1 MVRPFLFEKLLPV
14 GTLLLLA
21 LHPAAAAT
29 APVPTAA
36 PIAQSTAPKSAAAK
50 KEPKSRKGLQTES
63 RTHLDLKPSL
73 PTNPWHVWSDPEGR
87 TVKGEL
93 LYLDGNHVGIKT
105 ESGQFYRLNL
115 TKLVEADRD
124 FAQKAAR
131 LLPGPNVPAATA
143 AAQIDAL
150 VDAGLE
156 KSGQKRNPPL
166 AEDQLV
172 RRLYLD
178 VAGRI
183 PTASELLAY
192 LNDKTPDKRSRLID
206 KLLASQGYH
215 SQMFDWLSDVL
226 RLKDDYGKGV
236 KSYVYQEWIKEQI
249 AANRHWDALVYELMT
264 AEGRI
269 TSTGPVGYLLRD
281 RGMPL
286 DNLSNTLT
294 TFLGANVACAQC
306 HDHPMASWT
315 QRNFY
320 EMAAFFGATEQGFSK
335 QDARKAARNLDID
348 KKLALRILFPNFA
361 QVDTL
366 PANKLTFPKD
376 YRYEDAKPG
385 ETVHPKLITWSHADE
400 KNPAYA
406 GAGTGAP
413 SQWRDQFAV
422 WLTHPENPRFAA
434 AIANRI
440 WKKLFGLGVQEPITD
455 LDNLNDAVNPELLQH
470 LAAEMKRVHF
480 DLREFQKILLHT
492 QCYQAHCSPTPKP
505 DAGAYQFPGPLLRR
519 MRAEQAWDS
528 MLTLVVGEGLDQFK
542 LKRADAVRK
551 LDLDTDHLT
560 KASILAK
567 AKMLENGRKG
577 AGKKGKE
584 GQAEET
590 HFEGNPPPRIEGLLL
605 ARASEL
611 PQPAKES
618 HFLRNFGQSDREI
631 ADSDSLEG
639 GVPQVLML
647 MNGEVQKV
655 LANPNA
661 MVLREASKS
670 HDPAWQVRFL
680 YVSFLGRLPSP
691 EEARA
696 TGDMLA
702 QGLSIK
708 DLSWVLLNT
717 REFLFVQ

>member
-1 MVRPFLFEKLLPV
+1 MLRFFSIGRLLLF
-14 GTLLLLA
+14 GTLLSLTF
-21 LHPAAAAT
+21 HSSAANGAR
-29 APVPTAA
+29 PV
-36 PIAQSTAPKSAAAK
+36 KSAAAK
-50 KEPKSRKGLQTES
+50 KGTRIIEGPLAETRPK
-63 RTHLDLKPSL
+63 LDLKPSL
-73 PTNPWHVWSDPEGR
+73 PTNPWHVWSDSEGR
-87 TVKGEL
+87 SVKGEL

-105 ESGQFYRLNL
+105 ETGQFYRLNL
-115 TKLVEADRD
+115 TKLVDADRE

-131 LLPGPNVPAATA
+131 LLPGPSVPAATA

-150 VDAGLE
+150 VEAGLE
-156 KSGQKRNPPL
+156 KNGQKRNPAL
-166 AEDQLV
+166 AEDQFV

-183 PTASELLAY
+183 PTAVELLSY
-192 LNDKTPDKRSRLID
+192 LDDKTPDKRSRLID
-206 KLLASQGYH
+206 KLLASDGYN
-215 SQMFDWLSDVL
+215 SQWFDWLGDVL

-236 KSYVYQEWIKEQI
+236 RSFVYQEWLKEQI
-249 AANRHWDALVYELMT
+249 AANRHWDALVYDLMT

-306 HDHPMASWT
+306 HDHPMANWT

-335 QDARKAARNLDID
+335 QDARKTAKNIDID
-348 KKLALRILFPNFA
+348 KRLAVRILAPNFA

-366 PANKLTFPKD
+366 PKNKLTFPKD
-376 YRYEDAKPG
+376 YQYDDAKPG
-385 ETVHPKLITWSHADE
+385 TEVHPKLITWSKTDAQ
-400 KNPAYA
+400 NPAYA
-406 GAGTGAP
+406 GAGVGAP

-422 WLTHPENPRFAA
+422 WLTHPDNPRFAA
-434 AIANRI
+434 AIANRV
-440 WKKLFGLGVQEPITD
+440 WKKLFGLGVQEPVGD
-455 LDNLNDAVNPELLQH
+455 LDNLNEAVNPELLQH

-492 QCYQAHCSPTPKP
+492 KSYQAQCNPTPKP
-505 DAGAYQFPGPLLRR
+505 ESGAYLFPGPVLRR

-528 MLTLVVGEGLDQFK
+528 MLTLVVGEALDQFK
-542 LKRADAVRK
+542 LKRAEQMRR
-551 LDLDTDHLT
+551 LDLNTDNLT
-560 KASILAK
+560 KAAVLEK
-567 AKMLENGRKG
+567 AKLLENGPGRP
-577 AGKKGKE
+577 GKKGKGSE
-584 GQAEET
+584 VTENQ
-590 HFEGNPPPRIEGLLL
+590 FEGTPPPRIEGLLL

-631 ADSDSLEG
+631 ADSDTLEG

-670 HDPAWQVRFL
+670 RDTAWQTRFL

-691 EEARA
+691 QEAVA
-696 TGDMLA
+696 TGEMLA

>member
-1 MVRPFLFEKLLPV
+1 MLRSLLLEKFIPV
-14 GTLLLLA
+14 GTLLLLM
-21 LHPAAAAT
+21 LHPVKAAAEPEPNAG
-29 APVPTAA
+29 AG
-36 PIAQSTAPKSAAAK
+36 PKSAAAK
-50 KEPKSRKGLQTES
+50 RVPKKRNPLLPE
-63 RTHLDLKPSL
+63 THSNLDLKPSL
-73 PTNPWHVWSDPEGR
+73 PSDPWHTWSDSEGR
-87 TVKGEL
+87 TVRGEL
-93 LYLDGNHVGIKT
+93 LYIDGNHVGIKA
-105 ESGQFYRLNL
+105 ESGQTYRLNL
-115 TKLVEADRD
+115 TKLVPADRE
-124 FAQKAAR
+124 FAEKAAR
-131 LLPGPNVPAATA
+131 LLPGPSVPAATA
-143 AAQIDAL
+143 AARIDAL
-150 VDAGLE
+150 VNAGLE
-156 KSGQKRNPPL
+156 KNGQKRNPPL

-183 PTASELLAY
+183 PTAVELLGY
-192 LNDKTPDKRSRLID
+192 LNDKAPDKRSRLID
-206 KLLASQGYH
+206 KLLASEGFN
-215 SQMFDWLSDVL
+215 SQWFDWLGDML

-249 AANRHWDALVYELMT
+249 AANRHWDALVYDLMT

-269 TSTGPVGYLLRD
+269 TNTGPVGYLLRD

-320 EMAAFFGATEQGFSK
+320 EMAAFFGATEQGFSR
-335 QDARKAARNLDID
+335 QDARKAARTLDID
-348 KKLALRILFPNFA
+348 KRLAQRILFPNYA

-376 YRYEDAKPG
+376 YQYDDAKPG
-385 ETVHPKLITWSHADE
+385 GEVHPKLISWSKTDE

-406 GAGTGAP
+406 GAGSGAP

-422 WLTHPENPRFAA
+422 WLTHPDNPRFAA

-440 WKKLFGLGVQEPITD
+440 WKKFFGLGVQEPITD
-455 LDNLNDAVNPELLQH
+455 LDNLNEAVNPDLLQH

-480 DLREFQKILLHT
+480 DLREFQRIILHT
-492 QCYQAHCSPTPKP
+492 HCYQAQCSPTPKP
-505 DAGAYQFPGPLLRR
+505 DAGPYQFPGPILRR
-519 MRAEQAWDS
+519 MRAEQTWDS
-528 MLTLVVGEGLDQFK
+528 VLTLVVGEGLDQFK
-542 LKRADAVRK
+542 LRRADQVRK
-551 LDLDTDHLT
+551 LDLDTDHIT
-560 KASILAK
+560 KDAILAK
-567 AKMLENGRKG
+567 AKMLESGAKR
-577 AGKKGKE
+577 AGKKASE
-584 GQAEET
+584 AQITESQ
-590 HFEGNPPPRIEGLLL
+590 FDGNPPPRMEGLLL

-611 PQPAKES
+611 PQPSKES

-670 HDPAWQVRFL
+670 RDPAWQVRFL

-696 TGDMLA
+696 TGEMLA

>member
-1 MVRPFLFEKLLPV
+1 MLRCFSR
-14 GTLLLLA
+14 GRLLLLGV
-21 LHPAAAAT
+21 LVPLSLLVAT
-29 APVPTAA
+29 VIGAP
-36 PIAQSTAPKSAAAK
+36 APKSAAAK
-50 KEPKSRKGLQTES
+50 KGAQTAKDPLVG
-63 RTHLDLKPSL
+63 THSKLDLKPSL
-73 PTNPWHVWSDPEGR
+73 PSNPWHVWSDSEGR
-87 TVKGEL
+87 SVKGEL
-93 LYLDGNHVGIKT
+93 LYLDGNYIGIKT
-105 ESGQFYRLNL
+105 EAGQFYRLNL
-115 TKLVEADRD
+115 EKLVPADRE

-131 LLPGPNVPAATA
+131 LLPGPSVPAPA
-143 AAQIDAL
+143 AAAKIDAL

-156 KSGQKRNPPL
+156 KNGQKRNPPL
-166 AEDQLV
+166 SEDQFV

-183 PTASELLAY
+183 PTAAELLGY
-192 LNDKTPDKRSRLID
+192 LHDHTPDKRTHLID
-206 KLLASQGYH
+206 KLLASDGYN
-215 SQMFDWLSDVL
+215 SQWFNWLGDML

-236 KSYVYQEWIKEQI
+236 KSYVYQEWMKEQI
-249 AANRHWDALVYELMT
+249 AANRHWDALVYDLMT

-320 EMAAFFGATEQGFSK
+320 EMAAFFGATEQGYSK
-335 QDARKAARNLDID
+335 QDARKAARTLDID
-348 KKLALRILFPNFA
+348 KRIAQRILFPNFA

-366 PANKLTFPKD
+366 PKNKLTFPKD
-376 YRYEDAKPG
+376 YHYDDAKPG
-385 ETVHPKLITWSHADE
+385 AEVHPKLITWSRADE
-400 KNPAYA
+400 KSPAYA
-406 GAGTGAP
+406 GAGVGAP
-413 SQWRDQFAV
+413 PLWRDQFAV

-434 AIANRI
+434 TIANRI
-440 WKKLFGLGVQEPITD
+440 WKKFFGLGVQEPVTD
-455 LDNLNDAVNPELLQH
+455 LDNLNEAVNPELLQH

-480 DLREFQKILLHT
+480 DLREFQRILLHT
-492 QCYQAHCSPTPKP
+492 KSYQAQCSPTPKP
-505 DAGAYQFPGPLLRR
+505 ESAPYQFPGPILRR
-519 MRAEQAWDS
+519 MQAEQAWDS
-528 MLTLVVGEGLDQFK
+528 MLTLVVGQGLDQFK
-542 LKRADAVRK
+542 LKRAEEVRK
-551 LDLDTDHLT
+551 LDLNTDNLT
-560 KASILAK
+560 KAAVLEK
-567 AKMLENGRKG
+567 AKLLQASPRKG
-577 AGKKGKE
+577 GKKGKDVEATE
-584 GQAEET
+584 GQ
-590 HFEGNPPPRIEGLLL
+590 FDGNPPPRVEGLLL

-661 MVLREASKS
+661 MVLREAAQSR
-670 HDPAWQVRFL
+670 DPAWQVRFL

-691 EEARA
+691 EEAEA
-696 TGDMLA
+696 TGKLLA
-702 QGLSIK
+702 GGLSLK

>member
-1 MVRPFLFEKLLPV
+1 MLLLA
-14 GTLLLLA
+14 GTLLPLFFSPQA
-21 LHPAAAAT
+21 AIGAPAGTAGPAA
-29 APVPTAA
+29 
-36 PIAQSTAPKSAAAK
+36 KSAKAK
-50 KEPKSRKGLQTES
+50 KAEKAGKGVQLSARKNVDLQ
-63 RTHLDLKPSL
+63 PSL
-73 PTNPWHVWSDPEGR
+73 PTNPWHVWSDSEGR
-87 TVKGEL
+87 TVRGEL

-105 ESGQFYRLNL
+105 EGGQSYRLNL
-115 TKLVEADRD
+115 TKLVAADRE

-131 LLPGPNVPAATA
+131 LLPGSSVPAATA
-143 AAQIDAL
+143 AARVDAL
-150 VDAGLE
+150 VEAGLG
-156 KSGQKRNPPL
+156 KNGLKRNPPV

-183 PTASELLAY
+183 PTAAELLGY
-192 LNDKTPDKRSRLID
+192 LNDKHPDKRSRLID
-206 KLLASQGYH
+206 TLLSSEGYNSQW
-215 SQMFDWLSDVL
+215 FDWLGDML

-236 KSYVYQEWIKEQI
+236 KSYVYQEWLKEQI

-264 AEGRI
+264 AEGRL
-269 TSTGPVGYLLRD
+269 TSSGPVGYLLRD

-286 DNLSNTLT
+286 DNLSNTLS

-315 QRNFY
+315 QRNFF

-335 QDARKAARNLDID
+335 QDARKAAKGLDID
-348 KKLALRILFPNFA
+348 RKTALRILGPNFA

-366 PANKLTFPKD
+366 PGNKLTFPKD
-376 YRYEDAKPG
+376 YKYEDAKPG
-385 ETVHPKLITWSHADE
+385 ESVHPKLITWSKADE
-400 KNPAYA
+400 KNPAYT
-406 GAGTGAP
+406 GAGSGAP
-413 SQWRDQFAV
+413 AQWRDQFAV
-422 WLTHPENPRFAA
+422 WLTHPDNPRFAA

-455 LDNLNDAVNPELLQH
+455 LDNINEAVNPELLLH

-492 QCYQAHCSPTPKP
+492 QAYQAQASPTPKP
-505 DAGAYQFPGPLLRR
+505 EAGAYQFPGPILRR

-528 MLTLVVGEGLDQFK
+528 MLTLVVGEGLDRFK
-542 LKRADAVRK
+542 LSRADEVRK
-551 LDLDTDHLT
+551 LDLDTDKLT
-560 KASILAK
+560 KAAVLAK
-567 AKMLENGRKG
+567 VKLLEGAPRNAARK
-577 AGKKGKE
+577 AG
-584 GQAEET
+584 GQGVT
-590 HFEGNPPPRIEGLLL
+590 DDQFDGNPPPRMEGLLL

-611 PQPAKES
+611 PQPSKES

-631 ADSDSLEG
+631 SDSDSLEG

-655 LANPNA
+655 LSNPNA
-661 MVLREASKS
+661 MILREASKS
-670 HDPAWQVRFL
+670 RDPAWQVRFL
-680 YVSFLGRLPSP
+680 YVSFLGRLPTA

-696 TGDMLA
+696 TGAMLA
-702 QGLSIK
+702 EGLSLT

>member
-1 MVRPFLFEKLLPV
+1 MLVFT
-14 GTLLLLA
+14 GTLLPFFFCL
-21 LHPAAAAT
+21 PAAEG
-29 APVPTAA
+29 APVKKKAPAA
-36 PIAQSTAPKSAAAK
+36 NSARAK
-50 KEPKSRKGLQTES
+50 KAEKAGKEAELPARPNVEFQ
-63 RTHLDLKPSL
+63 PSL
-73 PTNPWHVWSDPEGR
+73 PTNPWHVWSDSEGH
-87 TVKGEL
+87 TVRGEL
-93 LYLDGNHVGIKT
+93 QYLDGNHIGIKT
-105 ESGQFYRLNL
+105 EAGESYRLNL
-115 TKLVEADRD
+115 TKLVAADRE

-131 LLPGPNVPAATA
+131 LLPGPSVPAATA
-143 AAQIDAL
+143 AAKIDAL
-150 VDAGLE
+150 VEAGLE
-156 KSGQKRNPPL
+156 KNGVKRNPPV
-166 AEDQLV
+166 AEDQFV

-183 PTASELLAY
+183 PTAVELLGY
-192 LNDKTPDKRSRLID
+192 LNDKSPDKRSRLID
-206 KLLASQGYH
+206 KLLCSDGYNSQW
-215 SQMFDWLSDVL
+215 FDWLGDML

-236 KSYVYQEWIKEQI
+236 KSYVYQEWLKEQI
-249 AANRHWDALVYELMT
+249 AANRHWDALVYDLMT
-264 AEGRI
+264 AEGRL

-315 QRNFY
+315 QRNFF

-335 QDARKAARNLDID
+335 QDARKATKDLDLD
-348 KKLALRILFPNFA
+348 RKVALRILGPNFA

-366 PANKLTFPKD
+366 KANKLTFPKD
-376 YRYEDAKPG
+376 YKYDDAKPG
-385 ETVHPKLITWSHADE
+385 GEVHPKLITWSKADE
-400 KNPAYA
+400 KNPSYA
-406 GAGTGAP
+406 GAGVGAP

-422 WLTHPENPRFAA
+422 WLTHPDNPRFAA
-434 AIANRI
+434 AIANRV
-440 WKKLFGLGVQEPITD
+440 WKKFFGLGVQEPITD
-455 LDNLNDAVNPELLQH
+455 LDNLNEAVNPELLQH

-492 QCYQAHCSPTPKP
+492 KSYQAQASPTPKP
-505 DAGAYQFPGPLLRR
+505 DSGAYQFPGPILRR

-542 LKRADAVRK
+542 LSRAGEVRK
-551 LDLDTDHLT
+551 LDLDTDKLT
-560 KASILAK
+560 KAAV
-567 AKMLENGRKG
+567 LEKVKLLEEGPRR
-577 AGKKGKE
+577 AGKKGKGADVSE
-584 GQAEET
+584 DQ
-590 HFEGNPPPRIEGLLL
+590 FDGNPPPKLEGLLL

-611 PQPAKES
+611 PQPSKES

-631 ADSDSLEG
+631 SDSDSLEG

-655 LANPNA
+655 LANPNS
-661 MVLREASKS
+661 MVLREANKS
-670 HDPAWQVRFL
+670 SDPAWQVRFL
-680 YVSFLGRLPSP
+680 YVSFLGRLPTP

-696 TGDMLA
+696 TGTMLSE
-702 QGLSIK
+702 GLSIK

>member
-1 MVRPFLFEKLLPV
+1 MLLLT
-14 GTLLLLA
+14 GTLLPLLFSPQA
-21 LHPAAAAT
+21 ASGAPAETAGPAA
-29 APVPTAA
+29 
-36 PIAQSTAPKSAAAK
+36 KSAKAK
-50 KEPKSRKGLQTES
+50 KAERAGKGVQLSARKNVDLQ
-63 RTHLDLKPSL
+63 PSL
-73 PTNPWHVWSDPEGR
+73 PTNPWHVWSDSEGR
-87 TVKGEL
+87 TVRGEL

-105 ESGQFYRLNL
+105 EGGQSYRLNL
-115 TKLVEADRD
+115 TKLVAADRE

-131 LLPGPNVPAATA
+131 LLPGSSVPAATA
-143 AAQIDAL
+143 AARVDAL
-150 VDAGLE
+150 VEAGLE
-156 KSGQKRNPPL
+156 KNGLKRNPPV

-183 PTASELLAY
+183 PTAAELLGY
-192 LNDKTPDKRSRLID
+192 LNDKHPDKRSRLID
-206 KLLASQGYH
+206 TLLASEGYN
-215 SQMFDWLSDVL
+215 SQWFDWLGDML

-236 KSYVYQEWIKEQI
+236 KSYVYQEWLKEQI

-264 AEGRI
+264 AEGRL
-269 TSTGPVGYLLRD
+269 TSSGPVGYLLRD

-315 QRNFY
+315 QRNFF

-335 QDARKAARNLDID
+335 QEARKAGKTLDLD
-348 KKLALRILFPNFA
+348 RKVALRILGPNFA

-366 PANKLTFPKD
+366 TANKLTFPKD
-376 YRYEDAKPG
+376 YKYEDAKPG
-385 ETVHPKLITWSHADE
+385 ESVHPKLITWSKADE
-400 KNPAYA
+400 KNPAYT
-406 GAGTGAP
+406 GAGSGAP
-413 SQWRDQFAV
+413 AQWRDQFAV
-422 WLTHPENPRFAA
+422 WLTHPDNPRFAA

-455 LDNLNDAVNPELLQH
+455 LDNINEAVNPELLLH

-492 QCYQAHCSPTPKP
+492 QAYQAQASPTPKP
-505 DAGAYQFPGPLLRR
+505 EAGAYQFPGPILRR

-528 MLTLVVGEGLDQFK
+528 MLTLVVGEGLDRFK
-542 LKRADAVRK
+542 LSRADEVRK
-551 LDLDTDHLT
+551 LDLDTDKLT
-560 KASILAK
+560 KAAVLAK
-567 AKMLENGRKG
+567 VKLLEGAPRNAARK
-577 AGKKGKE
+577 AG
-584 GQAEET
+584 GQGVT
-590 HFEGNPPPRIEGLLL
+590 DDQFDGNPPPRMEGLLL

-611 PQPAKES
+611 PQPSKES

-631 ADSDSLEG
+631 SDSDSLEG

-655 LANPNA
+655 LSNPNA
-661 MVLREASKS
+661 MILREASKS
-670 HDPAWQVRFL
+670 RDPAWQVRFL
-680 YVSFLGRLPSP
+680 YVSFLGRLPTA

-696 TGDMLA
+696 TGAMLA
-702 QGLSIK
+702 EGLSLT
-708 DLSWVLLNT
+708 DLAWVLLNT

>member
-1 MVRPFLFEKLLPV
+1 MPYPFSRGKLLLL
-14 GTLLLLA
+14 GTLLPFFFSPSA
-21 LHPAAAAT
+21 ARSAPNEKAGPAA
-29 APVPTAA
+29 
-36 PIAQSTAPKSAAAK
+36 KSAKAK
-50 KEPKSRKGLQTES
+50 RAENAKRGEQTVT
-63 RTHLDLKPSL
+63 RQNLDLHPSL
-73 PTNPWHVWSDPEGR
+73 PTNPWHVWSDSEGH

-105 ESGQFYRLNL
+105 EAAQFYRLNL
-115 TKLVEADRD
+115 TKLVPEDAE
-124 FAQKAAR
+124 FARKAAR
-131 LLPGPNVPAATA
+131 LLPGPSVPAATA
-143 AAQIDAL
+143 AAKVDAL
-150 VDAGLE
+150 VEAGLT
-156 KSGQKRNPPL
+156 KNGLKRNPPL

-183 PTASELLAY
+183 PTAAELLGY
-192 LNDKTPDKRSRLID
+192 LNDETPDKRSRLID
-206 KLLASQGYH
+206 TLLSSDGYNSQW
-215 SQMFDWLSDVL
+215 FDWLGDML
-226 RLKDDYGKGV
+226 RLKDDYGKGI
-236 KSYVYQEWIKEQI
+236 KSYVYQEWLKEQI
-249 AANRHWDALVYELMT
+249 AANRHWDALVYDLMT
-264 AEGRI
+264 AEGRL

-315 QRNFY
+315 QRNFF

-335 QDARKAARNLDID
+335 QDARKATKGLDLD
-348 KKLALRILFPNFA
+348 KKVAQRVLGPNFA

-376 YRYEDAKPG
+376 YKYEDAKPG
-385 ETVHPKLITWSHADE
+385 GEVHPKLITWSKADE
-400 KNPAYA
+400 KSPAYT
-406 GAGTGAP
+406 GAGLGAP
-413 SQWRDQFAV
+413 AQWRDQFAV
-422 WLTHPENPRFAA
+422 WLTHPDNPRFAA
-434 AIANRI
+434 AIANRV

-455 LDNLNDAVNPELLQH
+455 LDNLNEAVNPELLQH

-480 DLREFQKILLHT
+480 DLREFQKIVLNT
-492 QCYQAHCSPTPKP
+492 KSYQAQASPTPKS
-505 DAGAYQFPGPLLRR
+505 DSGAYQFPGPILRR

-542 LKRADAVRK
+542 LSRADEVRR
-551 LDLDTDHLT
+551 LDLDTDKLT
-560 KASILAK
+560 KEAVLQK
-567 AKMLENGRKG
+567 AKLLEGGPRKG
-577 AGKKGKE
+577 AKKGKAADVSE
-584 GQAEET
+584 DQ
-590 HFEGNPPPRIEGLLL
+590 FDGNPPPKMEGLLL

-611 PQPAKES
+611 PQPSKES

-670 HDPAWQVRFL
+670 RDPAWQVRFL
-680 YVSFLGRLPSP
+680 YVSFLGRLPTP
-691 EEARA
+691 DEASA
-696 TGDMLA
+696 TGAMLT

-708 DLSWVLLNT
+708 DLSWVLLNA
-717 REFLFVQ
+717 REFLFIQ

>member
-1 MVRPFLFEKLLPV
+1 MPRPLSQGMLILT
-14 GTLLLLA
+14 GTLLPLFFCPPA
-21 LHPAAAAT
+21 VESAPVKKKGPAAN
-29 APVPTAA
+29 
-36 PIAQSTAPKSAAAK
+36 SARAK
-50 KEPKSRKGLQTES
+50 KAEKAGTEAQLPA
-63 RTHLDLKPSL
+63 RPNVEFQPSL
-73 PTNPWHVWSDPEGR
+73 PTNPWHVWSDSEGH
-87 TVKGEL
+87 TVRGEL
-93 LYLDGNHVGIKT
+93 QYLDGNHVGIKT
-105 ESGQFYRLNL
+105 EAGQSYRLNL
-115 TKLVEADRD
+115 TKLVAADRE

-131 LLPGPNVPAATA
+131 LLPGPSVPAATA
-143 AAQIDAL
+143 AAKVDAL
-150 VDAGLE
+150 VEAGLE
-156 KSGQKRNPPL
+156 KNGIKRNPPV
-166 AEDQLV
+166 AEDQFV

-183 PTASELLAY
+183 PTAVELLGY
-192 LNDKTPDKRSRLID
+192 LNDKTPDKRSQLID
-206 KLLASQGYH
+206 KLLASEGYN
-215 SQMFDWLSDVL
+215 SQWFDWLGDML

-236 KSYVYQEWIKEQI
+236 KSYVYQEWLKEQI
-249 AANRHWDALVYELMT
+249 AANRHWDALVYDLMT
-264 AEGRI
+264 AEGRL

-315 QRNFY
+315 QRNFF

-335 QDARKAARNLDID
+335 QEARKAGKELDLD
-348 KKLALRILFPNFA
+348 RKVALRILGPNFA

-366 PANKLTFPKD
+366 KANKLTFPKD
-376 YRYEDAKPG
+376 YKYDDAKPG
-385 ETVHPKLITWSHADE
+385 GEVHPKLITWSKADE
-400 KNPAYA
+400 KNPSYA
-406 GAGTGAP
+406 GAGLGAP
-413 SQWRDQFAV
+413 AQWRDQFAV
-422 WLTHPENPRFAA
+422 WLTHPDNPRFAA
-434 AIANRI
+434 AMANRI
-440 WKKLFGLGVQEPITD
+440 WKKFFGLGVQEPISD
-455 LDNLNDAVNPELLQH
+455 LDNLNEAVNPALLQH

-492 QCYQAHCSPTPKP
+492 KSYQAQSSPTPKP
-505 DAGAYQFPGPLLRR
+505 DSGAYQFPGPILRR

-542 LKRADAVRK
+542 LSRAEEVRK
-551 LDLDTDHLT
+551 LDLDTDKLT
-560 KASILAK
+560 KAAV
-567 AKMLENGRKG
+567 LEKVKLLEGGPRRP
-577 AGKKGKE
+577 GKKGKGADVSE
-584 GQAEET
+584 DQ
-590 HFEGNPPPRIEGLLL
+590 FDGNPPPKLEGLLL

-611 PQPAKES
+611 PQPSKES

-631 ADSDSLEG
+631 SDSDSLEG

-655 LANPNA
+655 LASPSA

-670 HDPAWQVRFL
+670 SDPAWRVRFL
-680 YVSFLGRLPSP
+680 YVSFLGRLPTP

-696 TGDMLA
+696 TGAMLSE
-702 QGLSIK
+702 GLSIK